1 MRMINILLSSI
12 TLSIMFLSLRSF
24 AQTANPTRPSAADNA
39 YLTEYG
45 YSELEIGYL
54 GDDDIYSIP
63 ALLKFTLL
71 KQLEAGI
78 FMTGIITNYGNE
90 TKAGDPGLQ
99 LKYQI
104 LNNNDFAAALV
115 GRIRFDNSSSPGY
128 TIYAVPT
135 IQTSFVQFDLTAG
148 TSFIKNSD
156 EYTSLYFYALALSP
170 KIDLPIG
177 IFGEIF
183 GETYSGSTSLYIDFG
198 ISYPVTPDFV
208 LDTGI
213 TFGLDESATDWIF
226 QIGLTKTLFKFL

>member
-1 MRMINILLSSI
+1 MRNIFISGLFFSLILISIN
-12 TLSIMFLSLRSF
+12 TF

-54 GDDDIYSIP
+54 GDKDTYTIP
-63 ALLKFTLL
+63 ALLKFTIL
-71 KQLEAGI
+71 KRLEAGL

-128 TIYAVPT
+128 TIYAIPT
-135 IQTSFVQFDLTAG
+135 IQTSFAQFDLTAG
-148 TSFIKNSD
+148 TSFIKNSE
-156 EYTSLYFYALALSP
+156 EYDNLYFYALAMSP

-183 GETYSGSTSLYIDFG
+183 GESLSGSNSLYIDFG

-208 LDTGI
+208 LDTGL
-213 TFGLDESATDWIF
+213 TFGLNESAADWIF

>member
-1 MRMINILLSSI
+1 MRNIFISGLFFSLIFISINTI
-12 TLSIMFLSLRSF
+12 
-24 AQTANPTRPSAADNA
+24 AQIANPTRPSAADNA

-54 GDDDIYSIP
+54 GDKDTYSIP
-63 ALLKFTLL
+63 ALIKFTLL
-71 KQLEAGI
+71 KKLEAGL

-90 TKAGDPGLQ
+90 TKARDPGIQ

-104 LNNNDFAAALV
+104 LNNNKFAAALV

-128 TIYAVPT
+128 TFYAVPT
-135 IQTSFVQFDLTAG
+135 LQTSFAQFDLTAG
-148 TSFIKNSD
+148 TSFINNSD
-156 EYTSLYFYALALSP
+156 EYDNLYFYALAMSP

-183 GETYSGSTSLYIDFG
+183 GESFSGSNSLYIDFG
-198 ISYPVTPDFV
+198 ISYPVTADFV

-213 TFGLDESATDWIF
+213 TFGLNESAADWIF
-226 QIGLTKTLFKFL
+226 QIGLTKTLFKIL

>member
-1 MRMINILLSSI
+1 MRNIFISGLFFSLILISIN
-12 TLSIMFLSLRSF
+12 TF

-45 YSELEIGYL
+45 YSELEIGYS
-54 GDDDIYSIP
+54 GSDNVYSIP
-63 ALLKFTLL
+63 TLLKFSVL
-71 KQLEAGI
+71 KKLEVGLW
-78 FMTGIITNYGNE
+78 MSGIIYYDGNE
-90 TKAGDPGLQ
+90 TKVGDPGFQ

-104 LNNNDFAAALV
+104 TNNKDLAVSIV
-115 GRIRFDNSSSPGY
+115 GKMGFSNSSSPAY

-135 IQTSFVQFDLTAG
+135 IQTSFAQFDLTAG
-148 TSFIKNSD
+148 TSFIKISD
-156 EYTSLYFYALALSP
+156 EYDNLYFYALAMSP

-183 GETYSGSTSLYIDFG
+183 GESLSGSNSLYIDFG

-213 TFGLDESATDWIF
+213 TFGLNESATDWIF
-226 QIGLTKTLFKFL
+226 QIGLTKTLFKIL